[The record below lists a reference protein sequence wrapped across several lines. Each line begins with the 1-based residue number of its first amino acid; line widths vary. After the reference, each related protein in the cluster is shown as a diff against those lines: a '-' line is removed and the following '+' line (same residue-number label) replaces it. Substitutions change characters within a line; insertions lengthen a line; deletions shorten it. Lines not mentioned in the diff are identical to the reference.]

1 MQTSREC
8 DVMWITNKIFS
19 ALWVWLKSSTIAS
32 FACRYFSRR
41 AQSPLWWWRT
51 STQPLMVERLK
62 TSAAIVEGWV
72 IHRSDNTVK
81 SNMSVDRHNFKTLVS
96 YQSGLKVMY
105 LALNAKAE
113 VMQSTTLLLSYFW
126 LKSCNDLAR
135 NTLKCMVSLTQI
147 LQIQID

>member
-1 MQTSREC
+1 M
-8 DVMWITNKIFS
+8 IS

-41 AQSPLWWWRT
+41 AQSPLWWWKT
-51 STQPLMVERLK
+51 STQPPMVERLK

-81 SNMSVDRHNFKTLVS
+81 SNMSADRHNFKTLVS
-96 YQSGLKVMY
+96 YWYKGRD

-147 LQIQID
+147 LQIQIN